1 MEQQENPGT
10 AASVTPRF
18 FYGYVIVMACFL
30 IMVVLW
36 GTFNSFGIFY
46 DSLIVEFGWTRTMTA
61 GAFSLNNLLIG
72 LFCILIARLCD
83 QYSPRIVINTSS
95 CILGLGYLLMSGVT
109 SIWQFYFFYGVMIA
123 VGMGAYV
130 AILPI
135 VARWFT
141 GRRGLMTGIV
151 FSGMGLGTMVIP
163 PAANRLI
170 STYGWRHSFIIV
182 GVIALIILVLA
193 SQFLKPDPRRIGQ
206 LPYGEEGIP
215 SLNTVQEAHGAT
227 FREALCSGSFWL
239 LAAMYF
245 ILLTCTIFIM
255 AHVFI
260 HATGVGVSP
269 ACAANILVIL
279 GLFSIVGMNIM
290 GMAGDRF
297 GNRAAFTIG
306 FFLMTIAFVCLL
318 ILNDAA
324 WVLYLFGVVF
334 GFAYGGTMALFSP
347 TVAELFG
354 LKSQGVILAT
364 AACLGGIGAAIGPVM
379 GGHIFDVTGKYT
391 PAFLICAVIAAI
403 GLILSRILKSRE
415 TPCC

>member
-1 MEQQENPGT
+1 MEQRENQGT
-10 AASVTPRF
+10 VAIGKFRF

-30 IMVVLW
+30 VMVVLW

-46 DSLIVEFGWTRTMTA
+46 ESLVVEFGWTRTMTA
-61 GAFSLNNLLIG
+61 GAFSLNNLLMG

-83 QYSPRIVINTSS
+83 QYSPRIVISTSS
-95 CILGLGYLLMSGVT
+95 CILGLGYLLMFSVT
-109 SIWQFYFFYGVMIA
+109 TARQFYFFYGVMIA

-141 GRRGLMTGIV
+141 RRRGLMTGIV
-151 FSGMGLGTMVIP
+151 FSGMGLGTMIVP
-163 PAANRLI
+163 PVVSRLI
-170 STYGWRHSFIIV
+170 AAYGWRHSFIIV
-182 GVIALIILVLA
+182 GVIALVILVLA
-193 SQFLKPDPRRIGQ
+193 AQFLKPDPRRIGQ
-206 LPYGEEGIP
+206 LPYGEDGIQ
-215 SLNTVQEAHGAT
+215 SLNTAPEARGAT
-227 FREALCSGSFWL
+227 FREALCAGSFWL

-245 ILLTCTIFIM
+245 ILLTCVIFIM
-255 AHVFI
+255 AHIFI

-269 ACAANILVIL
+269 AGAANILVIL

-297 GNRAAFTIG
+297 GNRAAFTMG
-306 FFLMTIAFVCLL
+306 FFLMTIAFVSLFVL
-318 ILNDAA
+318 DDEPWA
-324 WVLYLFGVVF
+324 LYLFGVVF
-334 GFAYGGTMALFSP
+334 GFAYGGTITLFSP

-379 GGHIFDVTGKYT
+379 GGHVFDATGRYS

-403 GLILSRILKSRE
+403 GLILSRMLKPVENKS
-415 TPCC
+415 